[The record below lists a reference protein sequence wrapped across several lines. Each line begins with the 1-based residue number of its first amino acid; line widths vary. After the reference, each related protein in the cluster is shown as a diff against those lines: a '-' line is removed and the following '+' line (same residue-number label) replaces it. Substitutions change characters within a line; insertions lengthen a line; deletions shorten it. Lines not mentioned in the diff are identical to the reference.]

1 MMRKLNFEN
10 GKIRGI
16 KGNGATHRNS
26 KRSKNKKKPS
36 KVRAVFQKLLEF
48 K

>member
-1 MMRKLNFEN
+1 MMKKLNFKN
-10 GKIRGI
+10 GEARGI
-16 KGNGATHRNS
+16 KSNGATHRNS

-36 KVRAVFQKLLEF
+36 KIRAVFQKLLEF